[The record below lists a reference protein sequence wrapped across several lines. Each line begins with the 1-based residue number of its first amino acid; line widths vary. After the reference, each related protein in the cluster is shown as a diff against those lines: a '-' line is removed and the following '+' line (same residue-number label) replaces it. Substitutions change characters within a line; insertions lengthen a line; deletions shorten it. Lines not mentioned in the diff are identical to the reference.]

1 MTLYN
6 FVKQHNISK
15 NLFVTYFVLF
25 ALIIY
30 FLICATFGN
39 KGLITYLSLKKEIA
53 KQDLTKQELQNKLQ
67 NKKNMV
73 EGMNQE
79 SLDLDLLDEEA
90 RRSLGYSNKNEVV
103 IYHENLQ
110 KK

>member
-15 NLFVTYFVLF
+15 NLFVTYFVLL

-30 FLICATFGN
+30 FLICAAFGN
-39 KGLITYLSLKKEIA
+39 KGLITYFSLKKEIA

-73 EGMNQE
+73 GGMNQD
-79 SLDLDLLDEEA
+79 SLDLDLLDEQA

-103 IYHENLQ
+103 IYHENQ
-110 KK
+110 PKK